1 MGGLAN
7 NAFRVA
13 TTIPRKLKILPKN
26 ITTPQKAIDVARGK
40 IEPSRGAL
48 LSKPL
53 EEQGR
58 IRRSIGTLFGRGAL
72 KDNEEKKKARGSTL
86 LT

>member
-7 NAFRVA
+7 NAFRNITA
-13 TTIPRKLKILPKN
+13 IPRKTSVLPGN

-58 IRRSIGTLFGRGAL
+58 IRRPIGTLFGRGAL
-72 KDNEEKKKARGSTL
+72 KDSEEKKKARGSTL